1 MPSFKNHYFNL
12 CFLNDFFASK
22 TIDWLMKWSTLQ
34 ARKTKISF
42 VTLIRFRF
50 KGYSLK
56 FGIYAPI
63 TTKQSQI
70 QQFTFEENQLINIYN
85 FQIERQGYLLLRS
98 IGLKNYHRGS
108 RMINWNDVDS
118 LFNHVSSFKEK
129 LIECRPNV
137 LKGTDRL
144 FKVVKLSVQCCGQIF

>member
-1 MPSFKNHYFNL
+1 MACPIYNGTLKSFGWSIMREISIMPSFKNHNFNL

-85 FQIERQGYLLLRS
+85 FQIERQVYLLLR
-98 IGLKNYHRGS
+98 NRAHRGS
-108 RMINWNDVDS
+108 RMINWNDADS
-118 LFNHVSSFKEK
+118 LFNLVF
-129 LIECRPNV
+129 IER
-137 LKGTDRL
+137 
-144 FKVVKLSVQCCGQIF
+144 KVNWV